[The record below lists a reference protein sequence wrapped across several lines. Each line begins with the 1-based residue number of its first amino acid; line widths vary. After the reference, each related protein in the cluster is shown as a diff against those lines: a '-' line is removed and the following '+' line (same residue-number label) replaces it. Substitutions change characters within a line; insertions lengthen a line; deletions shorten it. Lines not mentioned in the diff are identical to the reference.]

1 MPFYE
6 VDVRKRSWDFY
17 LLEANSR
24 REAEEL
30 LRKALST
37 GNMDGIT
44 FDRTVTHDP
53 VVEYAIQISPEGDYY
68 IFDNGTRLSKSNFRG
83 NKEEN

>member
-1 MPFYE
+1 MPIYE

-17 LLEANSR
+17 RLEANNR
-24 REAEEL
+24 KEAEEL
-30 LRKALST
+30 LDKALST

-53 VVEYAIQISPEGDYY
+53 VVADAIQVTPEGDY
-68 IFDNGTRLSKSNFRG
+68 ILDNGRRLPIHIHESNCRG
-83 NKEEN
+83 N

>member
-1 MPFYE
+1 MPIYE

-17 LLEANSR
+17 RLEANSR

-30 LRKALST
+30 LNKALNT

-44 FDRTVTHDP
+44 YDRTVTHDP
-53 VVEYAIQISPEGDYY
+53 VVADAVQVAPDGDY
-68 IFDNGTRLSKSNFRG
+68 ILDNGKRLSKSNFRG
-83 NKEEN
+83 N

>member
-1 MPFYE
+1 MPIYE

-17 LLEANSR
+17 HLEANSR

-30 LRKALST
+30 LDKALNT

-53 VVEYAIQISPEGDYY
+53 VVADAVQISPEGDYY
-68 IFDNGTRLSKSNFRG
+68 IFDNGTKLPR

>member
-1 MPFYE
+1 MPIYE

-17 LLEANSR
+17 LIEANSQ

>member
-1 MPFYE
+1 MPIYE

-17 LLEANSR
+17 LIEANSQ

-68 IFDNGTRLSKSNFRG
+68 IFDNGRTLSKSNFRG

>member
-1 MPFYE
+1 MPIYE

-17 LLEANSR
+17 LIEANSQ

-37 GNMDGIT
+37 GNMDGIK
-44 FDRTVTHDP
+44 FDHTVTHDP
-53 VVEYAIQISPEGDYY
+53 VVADAVQISPEGDYY

>member
-1 MPFYE
+1 MPIYE

-17 LLEANSR
+17 HLEANNR

-30 LRKALST
+30 LDKALNT

-44 FDRTVTHDP
+44 FARTVTHDP
-53 VVEYAIQISPEGDYY
+53 VVATAIQVTPEGDY
-68 IFDNGTRLSKSNFRG
+68 ILDNGERLSKSNFRG
-83 NKEEN
+83 N

>member
-1 MPFYE
+1 MAIYE

-17 LLEANSR
+17 HLEANSR

-30 LRKALST
+30 LDKALNT

-53 VVEYAIQISPEGDYY
+53 VVQYAIQVAPDGDY
-68 IFDNGTRLSKSNFRG
+68 ILDNGKRLSKSNFRG
-83 NKEEN
+83 HQ

>member
-1 MPFYE
+1 MPIYE

-17 LLEANSR
+17 NLEANSR
-24 REAEEL
+24 KEAEEL
-30 LRKALST
+30 LDKALNT

-53 VVEYAIQISPEGDYY
+53 VVQYAIQISPEGDY
-68 IFDNGTRLSKSNFRG
+68 ILDNGKRLPKSNFRG
-83 NKEEN
+83 N

>member
-1 MPFYE
+1 MPIYE

-17 LLEANSR
+17 LIEANSQ

-68 IFDNGTRLSKSNFRG
+68 IFGNGRTLSKSNFRG

>member
-53 VVEYAIQISPEGDYY
+53 VVADAVQISPEGDYY